1 MVVAVSRKKRRRF
14 LLLFMFLLF
23 LTPSPL
29 RKCGWCISKG
39 VQMDDRVGAFIVA
52 FRCDALNETGGRDLS
67 VYVQYTVVAV
77 AAVTAS
83 VAAVAALV
91 AAVISLNA

>member
-1 MVVAVSRKKRRRF
+1 MN
-14 LLLFMFLLF
+14 
-23 LTPSPL
+23 
-29 RKCGWCISKG
+29 
-39 VQMDDRVGAFIVA
+39 DRVGAFIVA
-52 FRCDALNETGGRDLS
+52 FRCDAFNGTGGGDLS

-83 VAAVAALV
+83 VVAVVALV